1 MNETV
6 KLVNIACDN
15 VRRTLSRFLHLQHGV
30 GTGKFKADK
39 LEGFGHTLDEFNRLA
54 RTKNLGNFKI
64 SF

>member
-1 MNETV
+1 
-6 KLVNIACDN
+6 
-15 VRRTLSRFLHLQHGV
+15 LHLQHGV